1 MKRILLALCALVVA
15 AVCSSAAHADTFA
28 FNFVGSTI
36 TGSGIFTAT
45 PNNATSYT
53 ITGITGT
60 TNGVAISGLLA
71 PGTIGLNDNQLVQP
85 GPTLDFF
92 GVGYSLVDGGQANL
106 FGDDQIV
113 LFDASGF
120 PTFDQGHI
128 SIVATPEPATV
139 ALLSTGALGLVG
151 SLPRRKVAA

>member
-1 MKRILLALCALVVA
+1 MKRTLLALCALVVA
-15 AVCSSAAHADTFA
+15 AVCSTTAKADTFA

-45 PNNATSYT
+45 ANDATSFT
-53 ITGITGT
+53 ITGVTGT

-71 PGTIGLNDNQLVQP
+71 PGTIGGNDNQLIQP
-85 GPTLDFF
+85 GPALDFL
-92 GVGYSLVDGGQANL
+92 GVGYALADGSQVNL

-113 LFDASGF
+113 LFDASGL
-120 PTFDQGHI
+120 PVFDQGHI

-151 SLPRRKVAA
+151 AFRRRLFAA